1 MSTYIYTHIHV
12 YVCIYMIELCIW
24 ENNEMINITC
34 RMMVRDVK
42 KTKCLRV
49 GQDPGIV
56 FLLSGFRSM

>member
-1 MSTYIYTHIHV
+1 
-12 YVCIYMIELCIW
+12 MIELCIW

-56 FLLSGFRSM
+56 FRLEGLEACNIIYNNLVNN